1 MTSIVAFFNT
11 ALRAGTTTLTYH
23 VAWMLRELG
32 TRVLVGDPD
41 PQANLASFLAD
52 DAVES
57 LWQPHARKT
66 VYGALAPLFEGE
78 GGIVDAHVVPIDAG
92 AHQHAVGRAYGHF
105 QALAE
110 RILARATGA
119 DAVT

>member
-1 MTSIVAFFNT
+1 MGQEAHKPIFL
-11 ALRAGTTTLTYH
+11 LR
-23 VAWMLRELG
+23 
-32 TRVLVGDPD
+32 
-41 PQANLASFLAD
+41 SAD
-52 DAVES
+52 
-57 LWQPHARKT
+57 
-66 VYGALAPLFEGE
+66 GA
-78 GGIVDAHVVPIDAG
+78 IG